1 MNAVKIDV
9 VKNAAAGAVV
19 GGSLLFTAG
28 LVVAHAQPEE
38 ESPVTSDGVVSVLVD
53 GATAQDS
60 VPLEEAAAAVTEV
73 CGGDP
78 ASIAGVAQQ
87 VDTDGASVEVCP
99 DVLIIQNSDVPVQST
114 PTESTV
120 ESEAPAVPGAEEEA
134 AEEEA
139 AEGE

>member
-1 MNAVKIDV
+1 MNAVKINV
-9 VKNAAAGAVV
+9 MKNAAAGAVV

-38 ESPVTSDGVVSVLVD
+38 EAPATSDGVVSVLVG

-78 ASIAGVAQQ
+78 ATIAGLAQQ

-99 DVLIIQNSDVPVQST
+99 DVLIVQNSEVPV
-114 PTESTV
+114 
-120 ESEAPAVPGAEEEA
+120 
-134 AEEEA
+134 
-139 AEGE
+139 